1 MEAVHGS
8 DSSQLFA
15 SSEKDAENAHP
26 VVSMIDAVA
35 TLLRTRFETRRH
47 IATMSGQ
54 WLREHEANYS
64 KHG

>member
-8 DSSQLFA
+8 DSAQLFA
-15 SSEKDAENAHP
+15 SSEKDSENPHP
-26 VVSMIDAVA
+26 AVSTIDAVA
-35 TLLRTRFETRRH
+35 KMLRTRFETRRH

-54 WLREHEANYS
+54 WLREHEADYS